1 MIYIL
6 IRGRR
11 MWVLHKFLCNKE
23 FQVICLIII
32 VSKFW
37 KVQVSRGL
45 FWDILRKLNE
55 VVLVRCWWRELI
67 LWVLFCKAIASL
79 SVTLSIL
86 NAPTAS
92 VSAVSLWWAG
102 SDKLQAKKKTTKRI
116 GTVGSHKW
124 LRWLRVWMWVCRD
137 HVGKGGVKSLFVG
150 QQIRLIHFLRC
161 HFTKKTN
168 QTNTTKTYH
177 PGGKKKREKKNPK
190 PPQKSKQ
197 PQTPPKTPNKFLG
210 W

>member
-23 FQVICLIII
+23 FQVICLIIV

-55 VVLVRCWWRELI
+55 VVLVHCWWRELI

-102 SDKLQAKKKTTKRI
+102 SDKLQAKKKKTTKKNRDGWI
-116 GTVGSHKW
+116 TQMTALAQDVDVSVPWSCGEGRSEESLCWPADKTHTLPQMSLYQKNQPNKHHKN
-124 LRWLRVWMWVCRD
+124 LPPR
-137 HVGKGGVKSLFVG
+137 
-150 QQIRLIHFLRC
+150 
-161 HFTKKTN
+161 
-168 QTNTTKTYH
+168 
-177 PGGKKKREKKNPK
+177 GKKKREKKPPNRPRKANNHKPHPK
-190 PPQKSKQ
+190 PQI
-197 PQTPPKTPNKFLG
+197 NF
-210 W
+210 